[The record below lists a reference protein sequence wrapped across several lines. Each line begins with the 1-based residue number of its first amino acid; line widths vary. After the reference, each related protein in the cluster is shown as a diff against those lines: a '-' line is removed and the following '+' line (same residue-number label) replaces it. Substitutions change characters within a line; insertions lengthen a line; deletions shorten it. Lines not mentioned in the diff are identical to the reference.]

1 MSQVSAIIAG
11 IFGPGLCTFGLFIW
25 ADRWKLG
32 ALALNAFKGSFAS
45 IFLAAIVAATTSNFT
60 DVYTREAVSQM
71 ILASFLG
78 IIVADTW
85 WLLALD
91 ILGARKMIAIDSIK
105 PFLSIGFGAIILG
118 QSISG
123 LGVAGVIVTTTGIVL
138 VNLDKSKEPTE
149 GDNSAENDFEMKS
162 TKSSSARDSNN
173 TVEVLEMNE
182 NKLVSSVAITNESP
196 ETVLEPS
203 ASGEESS
210 DIHISDVGTI
220 KSASPKDSSPV
231 PYLSQCGFKWNSV
244 AAGYWYALGNV
255 LCDLWAATITIK
267 YHGKMS
273 VVDVSLVRFG
283 FGAIILSLV
292 YGAQRLTSTHAK
304 ATAPMARKDWA
315 AVCFG
320 VIIVTG
326 ITPLLTTYTY
336 FELPLAIAVT
346 LNSISPLWSLPIA
359 RCFGEHI
366 GVKSAVGACLATGG
380 VVMLVAGT

>member
-45 IFLAAIVAATTSNFT
+45 IFLAAVVAATTRNFAE
-60 DVYTREAVSQM
+60 VYTKEAVSQM

-78 IIVADTW
+78 IVVADTW

-91 ILGARKMIAIDSIK
+91 ILGARRMIAIDSIK
-105 PFLSIGFGAIILG
+105 PFLSIGFGAIMLG
-118 QSISG
+118 QSLSG

-138 VNLDKSKEPTE
+138 VNLDKSNKE
-149 GDNSAENDFEMKS
+149 AESDDDAGSDHAMKNIYS
-162 TKSSSARDSNN
+162 LPAGGSKKI
-173 TVEVLEMNE
+173 VELLEMNE
-182 NKLVSSVAITNESP
+182 NKLIASVPISNESP
-196 ETVLEPS
+196 ETVFEPS
-203 ASGEESS
+203 ASRAESL
-210 DIHISDVGTI
+210 DIHISDAT
-220 KSASPKDSSPV
+220 ANEATPPPKDSSSP
-231 PYLSQCGFKWNSV
+231 SRFGCKWNSV

-273 VVDVSLVRFG
+273 VADVSLVRFG
-283 FGAIILSLV
+283 FGAIVLSMA
-292 YGAQRLTSTHAK
+292 YGAQRVTSTHAK
-304 ATAPMARKDWA
+304 ATGLMARRDWV

-320 VIIVTG
+320 VVIVTG

-336 FELPLAIAVT
+336 FELPLATAVT

-366 GVKSAVGACLATGG
+366 GVQSAAGACLATSG